1 MKNLRKFLFSVL
13 LAFVATFLP
22 SCGEK
27 KEVKPVAIVCES
39 AEEGDTLLTLMDKL
53 VEDGSLKYEMS
64 DGMILSINGTANGTN
79 SYWMLYTSDEENSN
93 ADWGTYRYEG
103 QTLGSATLGA
113 SELPVAAGEVYV
125 WVYQSF

>member
-1 MKNLRKFLFSVL
+1 MKRLRKILTSVL
-13 LAFVATFLP
+13 LALVATFLL

-27 KEVKPVAIVCES
+27 KQVKPVAITCES
-39 AEEGDTLLTLMDKL
+39 AKEGDTLLTLMDKL
-53 VEDGSLKYEMS
+53 VEDGSLTYKMS
-64 DGMILSINGTANGTN
+64 DGMIVSLNGTANGMN
-79 SYWMLYTSDEENSN
+79 SYWMLYASDEENSN
-93 ADWGTYRYEG
+93 ADWGTYSYEG